1 MLQVGLTGGIGSG
14 KSTVAALLADHGA
27 LVVDADELARA
38 VLAPGEP
45 AVSEV
50 VEAFGDSILA
60 PDGSLDRAT
69 LASLI
74 FGDPDKRARLESI
87 VHPQVA
93 ARAAET
99 MAGVPQG
106 TVVVYDVPLL
116 VEKGMAGMFDVV
128 VVVLADED
136 TRIRRLAGRGI
147 ARDDA
152 VGRIRAQADDEQ
164 RRAVA
169 HVLIDN
175 SGSLDQLRTQV
186 DELWSLLRGRL
197 PASP

>member
-14 KSTVAALLADHGA
+14 KSTVAAMLADRGA
-27 LVVDADELARA
+27 LVVDADELARQ

-45 AVSEV
+45 AVSRV
-50 VEAFGDSILA
+50 VEAFGDTVLA

-74 FGDPDKRARLESI
+74 FGDPAKRAQLESI
-87 VHPQVA
+87 VHPEVA

-116 VEKGMAGMFDVV
+116 VEKDMAGLFDVV
-128 VVVLADED
+128 VVVLADEE
-136 TRIRRLAGRGI
+136 TRLPRLTARGLSH
-147 ARDDA
+147 DDA
-152 VGRIRAQADDEQ
+152 VGRIAAQADDEA

-169 HVLIDN
+169 DVLIDN
-175 SGSLDQLRTQV
+175 SGTLARLGTEV
-186 DELWSLLRGRL
+186 DDLWALLNERMSSTG
-197 PASP
+197 